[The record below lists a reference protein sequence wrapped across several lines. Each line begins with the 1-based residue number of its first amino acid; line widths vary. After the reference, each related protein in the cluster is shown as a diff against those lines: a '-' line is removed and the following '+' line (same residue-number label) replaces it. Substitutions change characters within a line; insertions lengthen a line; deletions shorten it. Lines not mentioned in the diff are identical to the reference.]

1 MLVHNPEELFIA
13 DCLFASALHLMGT
26 TLVGPKLVSELTG
39 TILPTVETWKADL
52 ALGGCIIIIV
62 IIFIIVN

>member
-1 MLVHNPEELFIA
+1 
-13 DCLFASALHLMGT
+13 MGT
-26 TLVGPKLVSELTG
+26 TLVGPKLVWELTG